1 MGKFLKPRGLGG
13 ELKVVIF
20 NEENFSLEVGTKIWL
35 KKNEGHFSLNIEK
48 IQISTGKSYIKLV
61 GYNSRTEAEKIQGET
76 FFLPRSE
83 FKPLDENEYY
93 LVDLLG
99 SQVIDKK
106 QNFIG
111 IVIDV
116 LNMPAQN
123 LIVVEKDGDEILIP
137 YVDSHILLFD
147 EKMKK
152 IIVDDIEGLIN

>member
-1 MGKFLKPRGLGG
+1 MGKLLKPKGLKG
-13 ELKVVIF
+13 ELRAIIF
-20 NEENFSLEVGTKIWL
+20 NENNFSLKTGTKIWL
-35 KKNEGHFSLNIEK
+35 EEDFSLEIEK
-48 IQISTGKSYIKLV
+48 IQVSVYKSYIKLV
-61 GYNSRTEAEKIQGET
+61 GYNSRGEAEKIQGKT